1 MTMPVG
7 ETPNPPAVSQRTTS
21 TRRSGRCTRARTRVS
36 PVAHVGFCSCF
47 LITHAHLD
55 HINGLVL
62 SAGTLKGP
70 RKRIHAARHVIDN
83 IETVFSDRVWPK
95 LASWSAKDDDYKL
108 LYDPYVHTTALLSLA
123 RAHI

>member
-1 MTMPVG
+1 MHAGTRPH
-7 ETPNPPAVSQRTTS
+7 ES
-21 TRRSGRCTRARTRVS
+21 RRSLTYITL
-36 PVAHVGFCSCF
+36 CSCF

-108 LYDPYVHTTALLSLA
+108 LYEPYVHTTALLSLA